1 MQQWITRTKGQ
12 VEERITDVA
21 TNRHTDEF
29 WSNGYK
35 GQFYLLDCVSFALMI
50 EDFES

>member
-1 MQQWITRTKGQ
+1 MQQCIARTKGPL
-12 VEERITDVA
+12 EERITDVA

-29 WSNGYK
+29 WPNGYK
-35 GQFYLLDCVSFALMI
+35 GQFYLLDCVSIALMI